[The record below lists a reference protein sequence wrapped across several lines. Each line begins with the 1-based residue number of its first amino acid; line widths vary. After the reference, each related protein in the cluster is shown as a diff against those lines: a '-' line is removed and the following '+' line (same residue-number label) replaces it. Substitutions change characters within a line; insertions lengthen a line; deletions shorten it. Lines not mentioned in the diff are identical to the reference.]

1 MTAPPAWELHVG
13 SEGYPACLL
22 ELGDRTPEV
31 IHGVGRRQLV
41 SELDPANAV
50 TIVGSRRS
58 GTYGREMA
66 KELGYGAAAAGM
78 VVVSGMA
85 LGCDSWAHEGALD
98 AGGETIAVLGNGP
111 DVAYPRSKAKLHRR
125 ILASGGAVIAE
136 QPPGRQPEAWHF
148 PARNRIMAALAGLTV
163 IVEGAVRSGTRHTAT
178 EAENLGRQVAA
189 VPGAVTNPLAG
200 LPNDLI
206 NDGAA
211 MVRDVQDLLD
221 LGIGVGMVTVR
232 GVGPALDDSLHAT
245 LAAVE
250 GGASSCDAVALE
262 TGADGR
268 AAAVALARLEL
279 MGYVEAGAVGRFART
294 NLKPPDPSEA
304 PAARE
309 A

>member
-1 MTAPPAWELHVG
+1 MSAPVSWQLHRAE
-13 SEGYPACLL
+13 SDYPDCVR
-22 ELGDRTPEV
+22 ELG
-31 IHGVGRRQLV
+31 GRAPAVVYGLGRHELV
-41 SELDPANAV
+41 TAIEPGKAV

-66 KELGYGAAAAGM
+66 RELGYGAAAAGL

-111 DVAYPRSKAKLHRR
+111 DVAYPRSKAALHRR
-125 ILASGGAVIAE
+125 ILASDGAVIAE
-136 QPPGRQPEAWHF
+136 QPPGRQPEPWCF

-163 IVEGAVRSGTRHTAT
+163 IVEGAIRSGTRHTAT
-178 EAENLGRQVAA
+178 EAENLGRNVAA

-206 NDGAA
+206 RDGAQ

-221 LGIGVGMVTVR
+221 LGIGVGMTRVR
-232 GVGPALDDSLHAT
+232 GVGPALDAGLEAA

-250 GGASSCDAVALE
+250 DGAASCDAVALE
-262 TGADGR
+262 TRADGH
-268 AAAVALARLEL
+268 ATAVALARLEL
-279 MGYVEAGAVGRFART
+279 MGYVEADAVGRFART
-294 NLKPPDPSEA
+294 ALERP
-304 PAARE
+304 
-309 A
+309 

>member
-1 MTAPPAWELHVG
+1 MTAPAGWELHAG
-13 SEGYPACLL
+13 SEDYPACLL
-22 ELGDRTPEV
+22 QLGDRAPEV
-31 IHGVGRRQLV
+31 VYGVGRQELV
-41 SELDPANAV
+41 SGLDPERAV

-66 KELGYGAAAAGM
+66 RELGYGAAVAGM

-111 DVAYPRSKAKLHRR
+111 ESAYPRSKSELHRR

-136 QPPGRQPEAWHF
+136 QPPGRQPEPWCF

-163 IVEGAVRSGTRHTAT
+163 IVEGAIRSGTRHTAT
-178 EAENLGRQVAA
+178 EAENLNRQVAA
-189 VPGAVTNPLAG
+189 VPGVVTNPLAG

-206 NDGAA
+206 KDGAA

-221 LGIGVGMVTVR
+221 LGIGVGMTTVR
-232 GVGPALDDSLHAT
+232 DVGPDLDPELGAA

-250 GGASSCDAVALE
+250 GGATSCDAVAVQ

-268 AAAVALARLEL
+268 ATAVALARLEL
-279 MGYVEAGAVGRFART
+279 MGYIETDAVGRFART
-294 NLKPPDPSEA
+294 GLKA
-304 PAARE
+304 P
-309 A
+309 

>member
-1 MTAPPAWELHVG
+1 MTAPAWELH
-13 SEGYPACLL
+13 SESEDYPPCLR
-22 ELGDRTPEV
+22 ELGGRTPEV
-31 IHGVGRRQLV
+31 IYGLGHRELVRGV
-41 SELDPANAV
+41 DPKRAV

-66 KELGYGAAAAGM
+66 KELGYGAAVAGM

-111 DVAYPRSKAKLHRR
+111 DMAYPRSKADLHRR

-136 QPPGRQPEAWHF
+136 QPPGRPAEAWCF
-148 PARNRIMAALAGLTV
+148 PARNRIMAALAGLVV

-221 LGIGVGMVTVR
+221 LGLGVGMVSVR
-232 GVGPALDDSLHAT
+232 GIGPPLDDPLKAA

-250 GGASSCDAVALE
+250 DGAASCDAVALE
-262 TGADGR
+262 TGADGH
-268 AAAVALARLEL
+268 ATAVGLARLEL
-279 MGYVEAGAVGRFART
+279 MGYVETDAVGRFART
-294 NLKPPDPSEA
+294 NLKA
-304 PAARE
+304 P
-309 A
+309 

>member
-1 MTAPPAWELHVG
+1 MTTAVAWELHSG
-13 SEGYPACLL
+13 SEDYPACLR

-31 IHGVGRRQLV
+31 IYGLGRRELV
-41 SELDPANAV
+41 SGLDPERAV

-66 KELGYGAAAAGM
+66 KELGYGAATAGM

-111 DVAYPRSKAKLHRR
+111 DLAYPRSKAELHRR
-125 ILASGGAVIAE
+125 ILAAGGAVIAE
-136 QPPGRQPEAWHF
+136 QAPGRQPEAWCF
-148 PARNRIMAALAGLTV
+148 PARNRIMAALAGLVV

-189 VPGAVTNPLAG
+189 VPGAVSNPLAG

-211 MVRDVQDLLD
+211 MIRDVQDLLD
-221 LGIGVGMVTVR
+221 LGLGVGMVSVR
-232 GVGPALDDSLHAT
+232 GVGPSLDGALQAA
-245 LAAVE
+245 LASVE
-250 GGASSCDAVALE
+250 GGAASCDAVALE
-262 TGADGR
+262 TGANGH
-268 AAAVALARLEL
+268 ATAVALARLEL
-279 MGYVEAGAVGRFART
+279 MGYVETDAVGRFART
-294 NLKPPDPSEA
+294 NQKVP
-304 PAARE
+304 
-309 A
+309 

>member
-1 MTAPPAWELHVG
+1 MSAHPAWEVHAG
-13 SEGYPACLL
+13 SGDYPGCLRD
-22 ELGDRTPEV
+22 LGDRAPEV
-31 IHGVGRRQLV
+31 IHGIGRLELV
-41 SELDPANAV
+41 SDIDPERVV

-58 GTYGREMA
+58 GAYGREMA
-66 KELGYGAAAAGM
+66 RELGYGAASAGM
-78 VVVSGMA
+78 VVVSGLA

-111 DVAYPRSKAKLHRR
+111 DLAYPRSKAELHRR
-125 ILASGGAVIAE
+125 ILATGGAVIAE
-136 QPPGRQPEAWHF
+136 QPPGRPPEPWCF

-221 LGIGVGMVTVR
+221 LGLGVGMVSVR
-232 GVGPALDDSLHAT
+232 GVGPALDDPLRAA

-250 GGASSCDAVALE
+250 AGAASCDAVALE

-268 AAAVALARLEL
+268 STAVALARLEL
-279 MGYVEAGAVGRFART
+279 MGYVEADAVGRLART
-294 NLKPPDPSEA
+294 GLKA
-304 PAARE
+304 P
-309 A
+309 

>member
-1 MTAPPAWELHVG
+1 MTAPGVWDLPVG
-13 SEGYPACLL
+13 DERYPGCLR

-31 IHGVGRRQLV
+31 IYGVGRRELV
-41 SELDPANAV
+41 SDIDPERAV

-66 KELGYGAAAAGM
+66 RELGYGAAAAGM
-78 VVVSGMA
+78 VVISGMA

-111 DVAYPRSKAKLHRR
+111 DMAYPRSKAELHRR
-125 ILASGGAVIAE
+125 ILASDGAVIAE
-136 QPPGRQPEAWHF
+136 QPAGRQPEAWCF
-148 PARNRIMAALAGLTV
+148 PARNRIMAALAGLVV

-178 EAENLGRQVAA
+178 EAEDLGRQVAA

-211 MVRDVQDLLD
+211 MIRDVQDLLD
-221 LGIGVGMVTVR
+221 LGIGVGMVSVR
-232 GVGPALDDSLHAT
+232 GVGHALDDELRAALS
-245 LAAVE
+245 AVE
-250 GGASSCDAVALE
+250 DGAASCDAVALE

-268 AAAVALARLEL
+268 TTAVALARLEL
-279 MGYVEAGAVGRFART
+279 MGYVETDAVGRFART
-294 NLKPPDPSEA
+294 NLKAPSSSDG
-304 PAARE
+304 
-309 A
+309 